1 MWIFPARNLI
11 VNGSR
16 ADMTQDIKRNDVPP
30 SRQSHGQKSTHIGGW
45 SGHHQYA
52 TKKMV
57 SF

>member
-16 ADMTQDIKRNDVPP
+16 ADMTQDIKRNDAPP
-30 SRQSHGQKSTHIGGW
+30 SRQSHDQKSTHIGGW